1 MTSLSVLPMVILI
14 GERSTLDLRPSRSG
28 FWSCD
33 PLVARERSPLLWNNV
48 VVLYFFS
55 YVPILAGL
63 IFIRLILIRWRVFGR
78 RSFRAE
84 PKMILSI
91 ANCSKSSSGLTLS
104 DFVLINQNQLRNA
117 NSTNIAGTAAVCK
130 T

>member
-1 MTSLSVLPMVILI
+1 MTSLSVSPMVILT

-33 PLVARERSPLLWNNV
+33 PLVPRQRSPLLWNNV
-48 VVLYFFS
+48 VVLYFII
-55 YVPILAGL
+55 YAPILGGL
-63 IFIRLILIRWRVFGR
+63 IFIQLILIAWPFFGR
-78 RSFRAE
+78 RSFRAG

-104 DFVLINQNQLRNA
+104 DF
-117 NSTNIAGTAAVCK
+117 
-130 T
+130 